1 MKDRNVRILD
11 ILAAHKNIKVTILA
25 ELLDVSQVTLRK
37 DLDNLEKR
45 GMIRRTHGYASL
57 DGADDPGKRMAF
69 NHSIKRK
76 IARAAVEIVEDGE
89 TIMLESGSCCAL
101 FAEELALSG
110 KNVTIIT
117 NSVFIANF
125 VSKKSTI
132 KVILLGGYFQPESH
146 VLVGPMTV
154 KCGEIF
160 YLDKFFLG
168 CDGFIP
174 DYGFTGRDLLRA
186 ETAAELAKRAKKV
199 HILTESA
206 KFSRRGAYNLMPFD
220 KVTGVFTDEGIS
232 REAET
237 ILHQNK
243 INLHKAAPSE
253 DLLKWRQ
260 YPGQPPFL
268 YTEKEIEST
277 LRSS

>member
-11 ILAAHKNIKVTILA
+11 LLAAHKNIKVTMLA

-57 DGADDPGKRMAF
+57 DGADDTGRRMAF

-117 NSVFIANF
+117 NSAFIANF
-125 VSKKSTI
+125 MCKKPAV

-146 VLVGPMTV
+146 VLVGPMTI

-168 CDGFIP
+168 CDGFIS
-174 DYGFTGRDLLRA
+174 DNGFTGRDLLRA
-186 ETAAELAKRAKKV
+186 ETAGELAKRAKKV
-199 HILTESA
+199 FILTESA
-206 KFSRRGAYNLMPFD
+206 KFIRRGAYNLIPFD

-232 REAET
+232 KEAET
-237 ILHQNK
+237 VLREKNVTLNK
-243 INLHKAAPSE
+243 VAPGE
-253 DLLKWRQ
+253 ELIKWRQ
-260 YPGQPPFL
+260 YPGQPPFI
-268 YTEKEIEST
+268 YTEKENGNT